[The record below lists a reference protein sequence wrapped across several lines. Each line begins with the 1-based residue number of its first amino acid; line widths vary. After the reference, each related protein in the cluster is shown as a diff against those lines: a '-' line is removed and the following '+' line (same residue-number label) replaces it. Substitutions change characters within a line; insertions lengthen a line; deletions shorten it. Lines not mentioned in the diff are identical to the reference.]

1 MRILVVEDDFTSRRI
16 LQKHLASFG
25 VCEIAVNGQ
34 EAVDAV
40 SSAWKEGTPYNLI
53 FLDIMLP
60 EMDGK
65 EVLKRVR
72 SMESE
77 KGVREQDRAKILM
90 TTALSDSSNVMEA
103 IHLGCNDYL
112 VKPIDKNNL
121 VEKLKKL
128 GF

>member
-34 EAVDAV
+34 EAVNAV
-40 SSAWKEGTPYNLI
+40 ETAWKEGIPYNLI

-65 EVLKRVR
+65 EVLKKVR
-72 SMESE
+72 SLETE
-77 KGVREQDRAKILM
+77 KGIREQDRAKIVM
-90 TTALSDSSNVMEA
+90 TTALSDSTNVMEA
-103 IHLGCNDYL
+103 IKSGCNEYL
-112 VKPIDKNNL
+112 VKPIEKNNL
-121 VEKLKKL
+121 IAKLKKL